1 MAGRYEEASTSMQER
16 LAKLR
21 QTAGSRGV
29 QSYFL
34 GAIGIEDM
42 LQDGV
47 PEAIESLGR
56 AGIKGHVWM
65 LVLVLVVVFNTSK
78 LTHKKLTPLMLR
90 WRC

>member
-56 AGIKGHVWM
+56 AGIKGQTCLDVS
-65 LVLVLVVVFNTSK
+65 VSVSSSF
-78 LTHKKLTPLMLR
+78 
-90 WRC
+90 